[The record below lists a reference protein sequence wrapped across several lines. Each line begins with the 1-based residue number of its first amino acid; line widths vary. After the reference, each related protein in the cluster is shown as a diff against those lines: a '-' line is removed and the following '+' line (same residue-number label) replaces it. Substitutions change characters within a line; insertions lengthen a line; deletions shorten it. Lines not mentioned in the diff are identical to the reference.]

1 MKLYLSSMPL
11 KSKSELLKLI
21 GKQGNLST
29 VLVPTAWGTYS
40 EERRT
45 TEVAKCVESF
55 KSYGFT
61 TSILDLTA
69 ANKQAVEDML
79 KGKDLVWVMGGNTF
93 YLNLYLHTSG
103 FSELIKEH
111 LDNGLVY
118 GGESAGAV
126 VVGLT
131 LHGVEHLDD
140 PKDSPGV
147 IWDGLR
153 LVDSGIIPH
162 WGYEKYGEYLEKAK
176 QEMEKFTKVVTI
188 DNDNALVVNGGES
201 YEVTS

>member
-11 KSKSELLKLI
+11 RSKDELLKLI
-21 GKQGNLST
+21 GKQSSLSA

-45 TEVAKCVESF
+45 TEIAKCVSAF

-61 TSILDLTA
+61 TSILDLTK
-69 ANKQAVEDML
+69 ANKQTVEDML
-79 KGKDLVWVMGGNTF
+79 KGKNLVWVMGGNTF

-103 FSELIKEH
+103 FSEVIKEH

-118 GGESAGAV
+118 GGDSAGAV
-126 VVGLT
+126 VAGST

-140 PKDSPGV
+140 PNDAPEV
-147 IWDGLR
+147 LWDGLR
-153 LVDSGIIPH
+153 LVDSGILPH
-162 WGYEKYGEYLEKAK
+162 WGYEKYGEHLEKTK
-176 QEMEKFTKVVTI
+176 QEMEKFTKVITI
-188 DNDNALVVNGGES
+188 DNDKALIIDGDEA
-201 YEVTS
+201 YEVVS

>member
-11 KSKSELLKLI
+11 NSKDELLKLI
-21 GKQGNLST
+21 GKQANLSV
-29 VLVPTAWGTYS
+29 VLVPTAWGTYP

-61 TSILDLTA
+61 TSLLDLTT
-69 ANKQAVEDML
+69 ANKQTVENALQD
-79 KGKDLVWVMGGNTF
+79 KDLVWVMGGNTF

-103 FSELIKEH
+103 FSELIKKH

-118 GGESAGAV
+118 GGDSAGVV
-126 VVGLT
+126 VVGST

-140 PKDSPGV
+140 PKDSPEV
-147 IWDGLR
+147 IWEGLQ
-153 LVDSGIIPH
+153 LVDYGILPH

-176 QEMEKFTKVVTI
+176 QEMEKFGRVVTVDNDKTLVINGSKSYKVV
-188 DNDNALVVNGGES
+188 A
-201 YEVTS
+201 